1 MKDKRIVALCA
12 LLFSMKHHP
21 EWSPE
26 KMVRLSISKCKAKAK
41 SERDFYKKELDRI
54 NGYNE
59 AYGRIENDHYL
70 SANLYQHKKVK
81 RYIDMGNKEQ
91 LSYDAI
97 YELIKKYLIDPIG
110 RTKTRQMR

>member
-26 KMVRLSISKCKAKAK
+26 KMVRISVSKCKRFIKRYD
-41 SERDFYKKELDRI
+41 ETFLDRI
-54 NGYNE
+54 NEYNE
-59 AYGRIENDHYL
+59 FYGRIENDHFLPAY
-70 SANLYQHKKVK
+70 LYQHKKVK
-81 RYIDMGNKEQ
+81 RYVDMGNKER

-97 YELIKKYLIDPIG
+97 NDFIKEYLIDPIA
-110 RTKTRQMR
+110 RSAIQAH

>member
-26 KMVRLSISKCKAKAK
+26 KMVRISVSKCKRFIKRYD
-41 SERDFYKKELDRI
+41 ETFLDRI
-54 NGYNE
+54 NEYNE
-59 AYGRIENDHYL
+59 FYGRIENDHFLPAY
-70 SANLYQHKKVK
+70 LYQHKKVK
-81 RYIDMGNKEQ
+81 RYIAMGNKEQ

-97 YELIKKYLIDPIG
+97 YDLIEKYLIDPIM
-110 RTKTRQMR
+110 KTANRV

>member
-26 KMVRLSISKCKAKAK
+26 KMVRLSVSKCKRVIKRYD
-41 SERDFYKKELDRI
+41 EKEVDRV

-59 AYGRIENDHYL
+59 FYGRIENDHYL

-81 RYIDMGNKEQ
+81 RYIAMGNKEQ
-91 LSYDAI
+91 LSYSAI
-97 YELIKKYLIDPIG
+97 YDLIEKYLVNPIM
-110 RTKTRQMR
+110 KTANRV

>member
-26 KMVRLSISKCKAKAK
+26 KMVRISVSKCKRFIKRYD
-41 SERDFYKKELDRI
+41 ETFLDRI
-54 NGYNE
+54 NEYNE
-59 AYGRIENDHYL
+59 FYGRIENDHFLPAY
-70 SANLYQHKKVK
+70 LYQHKKVK
-81 RYIDMGNKEQ
+81 RYVDMGNKER

-97 YELIKKYLIDPIG
+97 HDFIKEYLIDPIV
-110 RTKTRQMR
+110 RSASQPML

>member
-26 KMVRLSISKCKAKAK
+26 KMVRLSVSKCNRFIKRYD
-41 SERDFYKKELDRI
+41 EKEVDRV

-59 AYGRIENDHYL
+59 FYGRIENDYYL

-81 RYIDMGNKEQ
+81 RYIAMGNKEQ

-97 YELIKKYLIDPIG
+97 YDLIEKYLINPIM
-110 RTKTRQMR
+110 KTANRV

>member
-26 KMVRLSISKCKAKAK
+26 KMVRLSISKCKRFIKRYD
-41 SERDFYKKELDRI
+41 EKEVDRV

-59 AYGRIENDHYL
+59 FYGRIENDRYL

-81 RYIDMGNKEQ
+81 RYIAMGNKEQ

-97 YELIKKYLIDPIG
+97 YDLIEKYLINPIM
-110 RTKTRQMR
+110 KTANRV

>member
-26 KMVRLSISKCKAKAK
+26 KMVRISVSKCKILIKRYD
-41 SERDFYKKELDRI
+41 ETFLDRI
-54 NGYNE
+54 NEYNE
-59 AYGRIENDHYL
+59 FYGRIENDHSLPAY
-70 SANLYQHKKVK
+70 LYQHKKVK
-81 RYIDMGNKEQ
+81 RYVDMGNKEQ

-97 YELIKKYLIDPIG
+97 HDFIKEYLIDPIA

>member
-26 KMVRLSISKCKAKAK
+26 KMVRISVSKCKRFIKRYD
-41 SERDFYKKELDRI
+41 ETFLDRI
-54 NGYNE
+54 NEYND
-59 AYGRIENDHYL
+59 AYRRIDNDYFL
-70 SANLYQHKKVK
+70 PIRMYNHKKVK
-81 RYIDMGNKEQ
+81 RYVDMGNKEQ

-97 YELIKKYLIDPIG
+97 HDFIKEYLIDPIA
-110 RTKTRQMR
+110 RSAIQAH

>member
-26 KMVRLSISKCKAKAK
+26 KMVRLSISKC
-41 SERDFYKKELDRI
+41 ERFIKRHDEKELDRI

-110 RTKTRQMR
+110 RTKARQMR

>member
-26 KMVRLSISKCKAKAK
+26 KMVRISVSKCKRVIKRHD
-41 SERDFYKKELDRI
+41 EKEVDRV

-59 AYGRIENDHYL
+59 FYGRIENDHYL

-91 LSYDAI
+91 LSYSAI
-97 YELIKKYLIDPIG
+97 YDLIEKYLINPIM
-110 RTKTRQMR
+110 KTANRVQ

>member
-12 LLFSMKHHP
+12 HLFSMKHHP

-26 KMVRLSISKCKAKAK
+26 KMVRLSVSKCKRVIKRYD
-41 SERDFYKKELDRI
+41 EKEVDRV

-59 AYGRIENDHYL
+59 FYGRIENDRFL
-70 SANLYQHKKVK
+70 SANFYQHKKVK
-81 RYIDMGNKEQ
+81 RYIAMGNKEQ
-91 LSYDAI
+91 LSYSAI
-97 YELIKKYLIDPIG
+97 YDLIEKYLIDPIE